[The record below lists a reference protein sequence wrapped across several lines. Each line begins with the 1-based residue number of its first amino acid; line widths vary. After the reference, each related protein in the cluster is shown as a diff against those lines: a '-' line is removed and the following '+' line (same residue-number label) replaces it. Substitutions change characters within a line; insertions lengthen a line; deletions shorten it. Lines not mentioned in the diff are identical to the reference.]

1 MTSPLSTSLR
11 RSGARTRSALVLAA
25 GIALSAGLT
34 GCGSDRA
41 SGGGDDT
48 ATDPAP
54 SSSTPAPAEDAPSET
69 PTKTSPPPESGG
81 GSVETIEATGS
92 AGVTDAT
99 LLSATEAGGSESTL
113 AFALDTDQARADFGA
128 QFEGRFGDTVSAA
141 AVDAMEQAPDS
152 TAYGATVSIGCDA
165 PRGVAVEAGEAGF
178 EVIPRLPKKGVQC
191 LAPVTYVVIFSAPN
205 A

>member
-1 MTSPLSTSLR
+1 MTSTLSTSLR

-34 GCGSDRA
+34 GCGSDGA

-54 SSSTPAPAEDAPSET
+54 SSSTPPPAEDAPAESPTET
-69 PTKTSPPPESGG
+69 STPETGSG
-81 GSVETIEATGS
+81 SLETIEAIGS
-92 AGVTDAT
+92 AGVTEAT
-99 LLSATEAGGSESTL
+99 LLSATEAGGAESTL

-152 TAYGATVSIGCDA
+152 TTYGATVSIGCDA

-191 LAPVTYVVIFSAPN
+191 LAPVTYVVLFNAPN